1 MVNKNNLFLGTVNNL
16 IKDGIVQSLTRTFK
30 SLGNSEADVQEFR
43 QQLSKLDTQQ
53 LLESVQLMG
62 AYTQSQLLEQA
73 TKNALE
79 QQRQENMKANNWI
92 ADLFRDN

>member
-73 TKNALE
+73 TKNVLE

>member
-1 MVNKNNLFLGTVNNL
+1 
-16 IKDGIVQSLTRTFK
+16 
-30 SLGNSEADVQEFR
+30 
-43 QQLSKLDTQQ
+43 
-53 LLESVQLMG
+53 MG